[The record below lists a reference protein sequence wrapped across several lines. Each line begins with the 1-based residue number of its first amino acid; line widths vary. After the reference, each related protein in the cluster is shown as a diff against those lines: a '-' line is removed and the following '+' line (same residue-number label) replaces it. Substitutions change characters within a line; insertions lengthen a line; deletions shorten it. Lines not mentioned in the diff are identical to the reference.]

1 MQDILQ
7 DSLARLEHGET
18 LEQVLASCASPE
30 ARDEL
35 AALLALATNIRH
47 AAPTLSENVKA
58 RVRYQL
64 YGAMRAYPAL
74 RARPVW
80 QTWLVRV
87 VLACVVVLLL
97 GSGTFVAVA
106 ESAPGK
112 PLFPARAALNETR
125 ARLITDP
132 TLTIAIAFDIAQDRV
147 DDVRILKER
156 GLLSEAPIFLMV
168 GATENLMVTLEKHP
182 RAANRAL
189 LERVRRLILAERALL
204 RDLIQTAPVER
215 ARRNAETLYQLSEA
229 WLPLVNQL
237 LEQVR

>member
-35 AALLALATNIRH
+35 AALLALATNIRR

-97 GSGTFVAVA
+97 GSGTFVAIA

-204 RDLIQTAPVER
+204 RDLIQIAPVER

-237 LEQVR
+237 LEQAR